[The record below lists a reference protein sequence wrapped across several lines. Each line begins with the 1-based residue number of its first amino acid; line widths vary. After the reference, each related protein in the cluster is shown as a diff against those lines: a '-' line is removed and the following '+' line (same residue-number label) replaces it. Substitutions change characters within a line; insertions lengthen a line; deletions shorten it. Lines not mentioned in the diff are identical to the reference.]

1 MAAESWLVWAL
12 TAGMALIAFFTRA
25 VFILPGS
32 HLRLPPTADR
42 VLRYAPAAAIMAII
56 VPDLALAHG
65 ALSISIENPRLV
77 GGLVAFALAAATR
90 SILATIVGG
99 MLALTLVRFEV
110 GREPAEMQS
119 SLSGPAASSA
129 RPSIW

>member
-12 TAGMALIAFFTRA
+12 IAGMALVAFFTRA

-65 ALSISIENPRLV
+65 AFWISIENPRLV
-77 GGLVAFALAAATR
+77 GGLIAFALAASTR
-90 SILATIVGG
+90 SVFATIAGG
-99 MLALTLVRFEV
+99 MLALTLVRQFA
-110 GREPAEMQS
+110 G
-119 SLSGPAASSA
+119 
-129 RPSIW
+129 